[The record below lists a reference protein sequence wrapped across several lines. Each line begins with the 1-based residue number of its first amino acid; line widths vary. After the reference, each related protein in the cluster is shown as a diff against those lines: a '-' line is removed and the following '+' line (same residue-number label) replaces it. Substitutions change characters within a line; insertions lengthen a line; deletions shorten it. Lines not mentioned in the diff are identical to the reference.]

1 MTKKKIMLSFPMK
14 GKTREEIEDTK
25 QSMLN
30 WLFDKYNDSCIVIE
44 SIIEDHESK
53 SELECFSESILHM
66 STVDTLCMGYG
77 WENARGCRL
86 EHEIARA
93 YGLNIIYYGDKDD

>member
-1 MTKKKIMLSFPMK
+1 MTEKRIMLSFPMK

-30 WLFDKYNDSCIVIE
+30 WLFDKYNDECIVIE

-53 SELECFSESILHM
+53 SGLECFSESIVHM
-66 STVDTLCMGYG
+66 STADTLCMGYG

-93 YGLNIIYYGDKDD
+93 YGLDVIYYGDKDD